1 MAKKSIVKEFR
12 DFINKGN
19 VVDMSV
25 GIIVGAAF
33 TSIVNSLVKDIIS
46 PLIGFITGS
55 VDFGNLKFV
64 LRQATESTEEIS
76 IKFGSFINS
85 VINFLIVALVVFN
98 MVKLMNM
105 TKNKITDIVEE
116 KKGKKDA
123 GNEKKR

>member
-1 MAKKSIVKEFR
+1 MSKKTIVKEFR

-25 GIIVGAAF
+25 GIIVGSAF

-55 VDFGNLKFV
+55 VDFSDWAVV
-64 LRQATESTEEIS
+64 LRKATEETEEIS
-76 IKFGSFINS
+76 IKFGSFINA

-98 MVKLMNM
+98 MVKVLNIAK
-105 TKNKITDIVEE
+105 TKMEHIIEDQKEKINKNSAD
-116 KKGKKDA
+116 
-123 GNEKKR
+123 N